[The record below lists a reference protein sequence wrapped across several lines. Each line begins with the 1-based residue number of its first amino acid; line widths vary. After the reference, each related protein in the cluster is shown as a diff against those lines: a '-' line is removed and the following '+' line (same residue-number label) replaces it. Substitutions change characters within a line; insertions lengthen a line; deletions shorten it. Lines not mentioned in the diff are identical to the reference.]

1 MTTKF
6 TARLAAF
13 GLSAIVTLAVLVSV
27 DFLAT
32 SDTAPPSGV
41 LASAVQ
47 PKG

>member
-1 MTTKF
+1 MTTKL

-13 GLSAIVTLAVLVSV
+13 GLSAIVTLAVLGSV

-32 SDTAPPSGV
+32 SDTPPPSGV
-41 LASAVQ
+41 VAATVQ